1 MPNILMPPYVV
12 FNEQANKFRICAKFI
27 LVAIVITKQQE
38 GTLAGNYDSG
48 NKQLH

>member
-27 LVAIVITKQQE
+27 LVAIVITKQQ
-38 GTLAGNYDSG
+38 GTLAGNDDSG
-48 NKQLH
+48 HKQLH